1 MTRQH
6 RVVVLAFDGVY
17 PFDLGIPSRVL
28 GAADGRYDVKTCSF
42 DGRPVRTSADFDVN
56 VRHSSEVLRQADT
69 VIIPGFT
76 TNTPDL
82 DATRNAARALT
93 RVRRG
98 TRLASICT
106 GAFVL
111 GAAGLLDGKR
121 ATTHWAAAPLFRQW
135 YPAVHLD
142 PDALFVD
149 EDNTLTSAGAA
160 AGVDLCLQLIRN
172 DHGNEFAN
180 HVARMCVVP
189 GWREGGQRP
198 YMEGNQATNLAEG
211 TSAVREWARRNL
223 HEAVSL
229 TALADQAHVSQRT
242 LARRFQ
248 HELGMSPGRWLT
260 QERIQRARQLLETTS
275 QGIDEIASRVGFAG
289 ATSLREHFRA
299 SVGLTPQAYRRSF
312 RDR

>member
-1 MTRQH
+1 MPRQH

-28 GAADGRYDVKTCSF
+28 GAADGRYDIKTCSF
-42 DGRPVRTSADFDVN
+42 DGGPVHTNADFDVN

-69 VIIPGFT
+69 VIVPGFT
-76 TNTPDL
+76 TNTPDF
-82 DATRNAARALT
+82 DATRRAARALIG
-93 RVRRG
+93 VRRSA
-98 TRLASICT
+98 RLASICT

-135 YPAVHLD
+135 YPSVHLD

-160 AGVDLCLQLIRN
+160 AGVDLCLQLIRK
-172 DHGNEFAN
+172 DHGSEFAN

-189 GWREGGQRP
+189 GSREGGQRP
-198 YMEGNQATNLAEG
+198 YMEDPHVDDADG
-211 TSAVREWARRNL
+211 TSAIRDWARRNL

-229 TALADQAHVSQRT
+229 TALAERAHMSQRT

-248 HELGMSPGRWLT
+248 HELGMSPGRWLI

-275 QGIDEIASRVGFAG
+275 QGIDEIANHVGFAG

-299 SVGLTPQAYRRSF
+299 SVGLTPHAYRRSF
-312 RDR
+312 RDS